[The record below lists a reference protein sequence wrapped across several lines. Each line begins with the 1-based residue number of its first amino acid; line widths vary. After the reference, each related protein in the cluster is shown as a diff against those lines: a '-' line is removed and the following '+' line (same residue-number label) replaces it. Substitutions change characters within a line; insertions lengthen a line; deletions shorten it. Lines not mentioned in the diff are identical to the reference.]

1 MRYHGCEVMPKIKF
15 RGKTYNS
22 EFEMPE
28 DVRRA
33 YQDYVLE
40 NEVRTK
46 SLTDI
51 VDMPDEVKAIYE
63 RARGKVEERP
73 VSSQLA
79 RDLSRTEDLYRQSA
93 PEGMKHLPSDESMYH
108 PSDPVIDP
116 GKATIE
122 PEPILSRRLITSI
135 LLAILLAAIIFAAME
150 FLA

>member
-1 MRYHGCEVMPKIKF
+1 MPKITF

-51 VDMPDEVKAIYE
+51 VDMPEEVKAIYE
-63 RARGKVEERP
+63 RAMGKVEERP
-73 VSSQLA
+73 VSSQRMSELPN
-79 RDLSRTEDLYRQSA
+79 TEDIYRQSA
-93 PEGMKHLPSDESMYH
+93 PEDMRHLPSDESIYR
-108 PSDPVIDP
+108 PSDPVID
-116 GKATIE
+116 ATKTTME
-122 PEPILSRRLITSI
+122 PEPILSRRLISSI
-135 LLAILLAAIIFAAME
+135 VWAIILAAIVFAVME

>member
-1 MRYHGCEVMPKIKF
+1 MPKIKF

-46 SLTDI
+46 SLTNI

-63 RARGKVEERP
+63 RAMGKVDERP
-73 VSSQLA
+73 VSSQP
-79 RDLSRTEDLYRQSA
+79 LSELPKTEDLYRQSA
-93 PEGMKHLPSDESMYH
+93 PQDMKHLPSDESMYH

-116 GKATIE
+116 MKTTIE
-122 PEPILSRRLITSI
+122 PEPILSRRLISSI
-135 LLAILLAAIIFAAME
+135 VLALILAAIVFAVME

>member
-1 MRYHGCEVMPKIKF
+1 MPKITF

-28 DVRRA
+28 EVRRA

-63 RARGKVEERP
+63 RAMGKVEQKP
-73 VSSQLA
+73 ISSQPL
-79 RDLSRTEDLYRQSA
+79 RDLPKTDDLYRQSA

-116 GKATIE
+116 
-122 PEPILSRRLITSI
+122 EPILSRRLISSVVW
-135 LLAILLAAIIFAAME
+135 AIILAAIVFAVME

>member
-1 MRYHGCEVMPKIKF
+1 MPKITF

-51 VDMPDEVKAIYE
+51 VDMPEEVKAIYE
-63 RARGKVEERP
+63 RAIGKVEERP
-73 VSSQLA
+73 ASSQP
-79 RDLSRTEDLYRQSA
+79 LSQLPKTEDLYRQSA

-116 GKATIE
+116 MKATIE
-122 PEPILSRRLITSI
+122 PEPILSRRLISSVI
-135 LLAILLAAIIFAAME
+135 WAIILAAIVFAAME
-150 FLA
+150 FLG

>member
-1 MRYHGCEVMPKIKF
+1 MPKITF

-28 DVRRA
+28 DIRRA

-63 RARGKVEERP
+63 RAMGKVEERP
-73 VSSQLA
+73 ISSKPTKTLPK
-79 RDLSRTEDLYRQSA
+79 TEDLYRQSA
-93 PEGMKHLPSDESMYH
+93 PEGMKHLPSDESMYR

-116 GKATIE
+116 TKTTIE
-122 PEPILSRRLITSI
+122 PEPILSRRLISSI
-135 LLAILLAAIIFAAME
+135 VWAIILAAIIYAVME

>member
-1 MRYHGCEVMPKIKF
+1 MPKITF

-46 SLTDI
+46 SLIDI

-63 RARGKVEERP
+63 RAMGKVEEKSI
-73 VSSQLA
+73 SSQPL
-79 RDLSRTEDLYRQSA
+79 RDLPKTEDLYRQSA
-93 PEGMKHLPSDESMYH
+93 PANMKHLPSDESMYH

-116 GKATIE
+116 MKATIE
-122 PEPILSRRLITSI
+122 PEPILSRRLISSVVW
-135 LLAILLAAIIFAAME
+135 AIILAAIVFAVME